1 MTVYV
6 GQDIRV
12 TLTALDPDGATANP
26 AGVRFKVKAPG
37 GTTTTYTLG
46 VDSQVTEVTSGR
58 VYALTIDVPTNGR
71 YLIRGETLNGSSAVV
86 AVDEMVVIVA
96 KSRVV

>member
-12 TLTALDPDGATANP
+12 TMTALDPDGASANP
-26 AGVRFKVKAPG
+26 AGVRFKVKTPS

-46 VDSQVTEVTSGR
+46 TSAEVSEVTSGR
-58 VYALTIDVPTNGR
+58 LYALTVDVPTNGR
-71 YLIRGETLNGSSAVV
+71 YSIRGETLNGGGTVV
-86 AVDEMVVIVA
+86 AVDEMVVIVS